1 MNIRHILLALIVPI
15 TWGVGFTLAKIG
27 MEQFPPLMIMSMR
40 FSIAGLI
47 IIWFT
52 KPPWGYM
59 RYIFIVA
66 FVGSTLQYGLTYNGL
81 RGLDASTAAILV
93 QLEAPILALLAAII
107 LKEKVGWGKAI
118 GMSLAFVGVFIISGE
133 PRLEGSL
140 DSVALII
147 IGALVWAAAQIMV
160 SKLKALSG
168 LTILAWVSVMAAPQ
182 MLLASFIFEQGQIQA
197 IVNATLIDWS
207 IVLYLAIVMTAL
219 GYTVWYHL
227 LRVCDVSKISP
238 FLMLLPVSSIAAGI
252 LLLDE
257 VITMPMALG
266 GALVLVGVGATLLD
280 WKSLILKLR

>member
-238 FLMLLPVSSIAAGI
+238 FLMFLPVSSIAAGI